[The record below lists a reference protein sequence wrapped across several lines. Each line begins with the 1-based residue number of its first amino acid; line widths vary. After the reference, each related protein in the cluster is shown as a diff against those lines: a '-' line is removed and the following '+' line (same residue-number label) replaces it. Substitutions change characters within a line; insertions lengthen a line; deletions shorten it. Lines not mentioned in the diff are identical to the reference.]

1 MAKKRLI
8 RGAGVALFGV
18 LTLMSVTAVAQ
29 EVTRN
34 RVVSEKSIVLSWAVL
49 KWSVR
54 SDRQADVS
62 MFGCRSI
69 PPLDSPPAVP
79 TGV

>member
-34 RVVSEKSIVLSWAVL
+34 RARQSGSESH
-49 KWSVR
+49 
-54 SDRQADVS
+54 D
-62 MFGCRSI
+62 
-69 PPLDSPPAVP
+69 
-79 TGV
+79 